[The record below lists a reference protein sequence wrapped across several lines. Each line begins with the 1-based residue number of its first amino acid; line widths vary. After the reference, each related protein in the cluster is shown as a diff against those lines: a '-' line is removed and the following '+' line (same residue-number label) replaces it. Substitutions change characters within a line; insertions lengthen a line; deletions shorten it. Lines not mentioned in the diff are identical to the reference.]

1 VSTFRIQSIQCRC
14 GFTFEDEVFDS
25 LHVSRRPDIRER
37 ILAGTFHGFS
47 CSQCGKRVTVET
59 RLAYTDFPRKQWFT
73 VFPRIDIRHRDELVD
88 FARRSFQATMVE
100 RAAEIA
106 RAWAPEMTQRAIF
119 GLASLRE
126 KLILFDAGLDDR
138 TIECLKLQMY
148 RNTGLV
154 LHPDTYLHVTAV
166 EEDTIGME
174 YGAPGE
180 RPRPLPVSREVYVAL
195 EARRDALRAELPWL
209 YEDIV
214 VDHRCAFAP
223 KAPLVPAQGGLT

>member
-1 VSTFRIQSIQCRC
+1 VSTFSIQSVQCRC
-14 GFTFEDEVFDS
+14 GFNFQGEVFDS
-25 LHVSRRPDIRER
+25 LHVSRRPDIREQ
-37 ILAGTFHGFS
+37 ILAGTFHGFP

-73 VFPRIDIRHRDELVD
+73 MYPRIDIRHRDELVD
-88 FARRSFQATMVE
+88 FAKRSFQATMVE
-100 RAAEIA
+100 RAAELA
-106 RAWAPEMTQRAIF
+106 RSWAPEMTQRVIF

-126 KLILFDAGLDDR
+126 KLIVFDAGLDDR

-148 RNTGLV
+148 RQTGLV

-166 EEDTIGME
+166 EDDTIVME
-174 YGAPGE
+174 YGPPGE
-180 RPRPLPVSREVYVAL
+180 RPNPLPVSRELYVAL
-195 EARRDALRAELPWL
+195 ELRRDTLEAELPWL

-223 KAPLVPAQGGLT
+223 KAPLMPAQGGLT